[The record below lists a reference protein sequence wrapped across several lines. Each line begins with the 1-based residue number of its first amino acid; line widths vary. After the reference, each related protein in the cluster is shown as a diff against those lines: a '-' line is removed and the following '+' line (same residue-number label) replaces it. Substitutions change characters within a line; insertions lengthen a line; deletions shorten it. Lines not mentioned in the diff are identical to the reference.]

1 MAQLSKGTTYTA
13 GGSVTDT
20 NLNAHVD
27 SAVLLVGAI
36 GEQTAATTVA
46 TTDTLPMSVGGALRK
61 VALSDLLKVAPVIG
75 GTTPAAVTATTL
87 TATTLVS
94 TTLQTGAANVTSLTS
109 STSVVGATLA
119 VSGTSLFLGA
129 MTSGSIAS
137 FAGTV
142 SMNGGANLGN
152 ADADS
157 VVLNCTLSGTPILS
171 LTTETAASGDKVLIQ
186 DASDA
191 SKLKLAAFPAQYVKA
206 FVRANSSGTILGTA
220 FNVTSVVR
228 SDTGKYTVTFT
239 TAMASANYAAVATS
253 NSSAATVYVPTSS
266 TASCDVWAY
275 FGGAFNSDFS
285 LTIFEA

>member
-87 TATTLVS
+87 VS
-94 TTLQTGAANVTSLTS
+94 TTLQTGVANVTSLTS
-109 STSVVGATLA
+109 STSVVGALS
-119 VSGTSLFLGA
+119 VSGTSLLLGA
-129 MTSGSIAS
+129 LTSASTAS
-137 FAGTV
+137 FAGPV

-152 ADADS
+152 ASSDA
-157 VVLNCTLSGTPILS
+157 VVLNCTLSGTLKGEPVVDV
-171 LTTETAASGDKVLIQ
+171 TTVTAASGDKVLIQ

-191 SKLKLAAFPAQYVKA
+191 SKLKLAAFPSQYVKA

-228 SDTGKYTVTFT
+228 ASDGVYTVTFT
-239 TAMASANYAAVATS
+239 TPMASANYVALATSGVAAVVVSFAAVSTGVCTVAS
-253 NSSAATVYVPTSS
+253 YLPSSGYYNA
-266 TASCDVWAY
+266 
-275 FGGAFNSDFS
+275 GFS
-285 LTIFEA
+285 LVIFEV